1 MNFELLQKDPH
12 TWARVG
18 VIHTPHGQIPTPVF
32 APVGT
37 QATVKAISPRELREL
52 GVSLILANTY
62 HLYLRPGPDIIASL
76 GGLHDFMG
84 WDGPIMT
91 DSGGFQIF
99 SLAHLR
105 SVNMTGVTFRSH
117 LDGSEHLLT
126 PEKAIEIQEKLGAD
140 IILCLDECPEP
151 FDYDY
156 NLQALERTHHW
167 AERCKQAHTHRDQA
181 LRQGSGQALRQ
192 GSGQALFG
200 IVQGGAFAD
209 LRRQSA
215 EFITSLDFSGY
226 SIGGLS
232 VGEPKEVM
240 HEMLEVTV
248 PLLPEDKPRHL
259 LGVGSP
265 EDIFESVAR
274 GIDIF
279 DCVLP
284 TRTARNGALFIRT
297 GRLNIRN
304 ARYADDP
311 APIEEG
317 CECYTCRHFS
327 RAYLRHLIM
336 AKEILGLR
344 LATLHNLHFMM
355 SLMREIRQAIL
366 AGAFATLKEEF
377 LANYEIVPYEVRQRN
392 KEARLKSLGRV
403 QEE

>member
-1 MNFELLQKDPH
+1 MAFGFELLKKDPH
-12 TWARVG
+12 SRARVG
-18 VIHTPHGQIPTPVF
+18 VMHTPHGQIPTPVF

-37 QATVKAISPRELREL
+37 QATVKAVSPRELREL
-52 GVSLILANTY
+52 GTSLVLANTY
-62 HLYLRPGPDIIASL
+62 HLYLRPGPDTIADL
-76 GGLHDFMG
+76 GGLHGFMG

-91 DSGGFQIF
+91 DSGGFQVF

-105 SVNMTGVTFRSH
+105 AVDMTGVTFRSH
-117 LDGSEHLLT
+117 LDGSEHLFT
-126 PEKAIEIQEKLGAD
+126 PEKVIEIQGKLGAD
-140 IILCLDECPEP
+140 IILCLDECTEP
-151 FDYDY
+151 LDYDY
-156 NLQALERTHHW
+156 NVQALERTHNW
-167 AERCKQAHTHRDQA
+167 AERCRAAHT
-181 LRQGSGQALRQ
+181 RQD
-192 GSGQALFG
+192 QALFG

-215 EFITSLDFSGY
+215 EFIASLDFPGH

-240 HEMLEVTV
+240 HKMLEVTV

-265 EDIFESVAR
+265 EDIFEGVAR

-279 DCVLP
+279 DCALP
-284 TRTARNGALFIRT
+284 TRIARNGALFVRT

-304 ARYADDP
+304 ARYADDS

-336 AKEILGLR
+336 ANEILGFR
-344 LATLHNLHFMM
+344 LTTLHNLRFMV
-355 SLMREIRQAIL
+355 SLLQEIREAIL
-366 AGAFATLKEEF
+366 AGTFSVLKKEF
-377 LANYEIVPYEVRQRN
+377 LANYEIIPHEVRQRN
-392 KEARLKSLGRV
+392 KEARLKKRSQLGDIAHPV
-403 QEE
+403 

>member
-1 MNFELLQKDPH
+1 MFGFELIKKDPH
-12 TWARVG
+12 TQARVG

-37 QATVKAISPRELREL
+37 QATVKAVSPRELREL
-52 GVSLILANTY
+52 GASLILANTY
-62 HLYLRPGPDIIASL
+62 HLYLRPGPDTVADL
-76 GGLHDFMG
+76 GGLHGFMG

-91 DSGGFQIF
+91 DSGGFQVF

-105 SVNMTGVTFRSH
+105 SVDMTGVTFRSH
-117 LDGSEHLLT
+117 LDGAEHLFT
-126 PEKAIEIQEKLGAD
+126 PEKVVVIQEKLGAD

-151 FDYDY
+151 LDYDY
-156 NLQALERTHHW
+156 NVQALERTHHW
-167 AERCKQAHTHRDQA
+167 AERCRAAHTRRD
-181 LRQGSGQALRQ
+181 
-192 GSGQALFG
+192 QALFG

-215 EFITSLDFSGY
+215 EFITALDFPGY

-248 PLLPEDKPRHL
+248 PLLPQDKPRHL

-265 EDIFESVAR
+265 EDIFEGVAR

-284 TRTARNGALFIRT
+284 TRIARNGALFVRT

-317 CECYTCRHFS
+317 CDCYTCRNFS

-336 AKEILGLR
+336 AREILGLR
-344 LATLHNLHFMM
+344 LATLHNLHFM
-355 SLMREIRQAIL
+355 LNLVREIREAIL
-366 AGAFATLKEEF
+366 AGTFAALKKEF
-377 LANYEIVPYEVRQRN
+377 LANYEIIPHEARQRN
-392 KEARLKSLGRV
+392 RETRLKSRN
-403 QEE
+403 

>member
-1 MNFELLQKDPH
+1 MTLGFELLKKDPCSR
-12 TWARVG
+12 ARVG
-18 VIHTPHGQIPTPVF
+18 VMHTPHGQIPTPVF

-37 QATVKAISPRELREL
+37 QATVKAVSPQELQEL
-52 GVSLILANTY
+52 GTSLILANTY
-62 HLYLRPGPDIIASL
+62 HLYLRPGPDTIADL
-76 GGLHDFMG
+76 GGLHGFMG

-91 DSGGFQIF
+91 DSGGFQVF

-105 SVNMTGVTFRSH
+105 AVDMTGVTFRSH
-117 LDGSEHLLT
+117 LDGSEHLFT
-126 PEKAIEIQEKLGAD
+126 PEKVIEIQEKLGAD

-151 FDYDY
+151 LDYDY

-167 AERCKQAHTHRDQA
+167 AERCRAAHTRRD
-181 LRQGSGQALRQ
+181 
-192 GSGQALFG
+192 QALFG

-215 EFITSLDFSGY
+215 EFIVSLDFPGY

-232 VGEPKEVM
+232 VGEPKELM

-265 EDIFESVAR
+265 EDIFGGVAQ

-284 TRTARNGALFIRT
+284 TRIARNGAVFTRT

-304 ARYADDP
+304 AQYADDP

-327 RAYLRHLIM
+327 RAYLRHLVM
-336 AKEILGLR
+336 AKEILGFR
-344 LATLHNLHFMM
+344 LATLHNLHFM
-355 SLMREIRQAIL
+355 LNLLREIREAIL
-366 AGAFATLKEEF
+366 TDTFSALKKEF
-377 LANYEIVPYEVRQRN
+377 LANYEIVPHEIRQRN
-392 KEARLKSLGRV
+392 RETRSRRQRARSRE

>member
-1 MNFELLQKDPH
+1 MAFDFELLKADPH
-12 TWARVG
+12 NRARVG

-37 QATVKAISPRELREL
+37 QATVKAVSPRELREL
-52 GVSLILANTY
+52 GASLILANTY
-62 HLYLRPGPDIIASL
+62 HLYLRPGPDTIADL
-76 GGLHDFMG
+76 GGLHGFMG

-91 DSGGFQIF
+91 DSGGFQVF
-99 SLAHLR
+99 SLARLR
-105 SVNMTGVTFRSH
+105 AVDMTGVTFRSH

-151 FDYDY
+151 LDYDY
-156 NLQALERTHHW
+156 NVRALERTHHW
-167 AERCKQAHTHRDQA
+167 AERCKRAHTHHD
-181 LRQGSGQALRQ
+181 
-192 GSGQALFG
+192 QALFG

-209 LRRQSA
+209 LRRESA
-215 EFITSLDFSGY
+215 AFVTALDFPGY

-259 LGVGSP
+259 LGIGSP
-265 EDIFESVAR
+265 EDIFEGVAR

-279 DCVLP
+279 DCALP
-284 TRTARNGALFIRT
+284 TRIARNGAVFTRP
-297 GRLNIRN
+297 GRLNLRN
-304 ARYADDP
+304 AQYADDP

-317 CECYTCRHFS
+317 CDCYACRHFS

-344 LATLHNLHFMM
+344 LATLHNLHFM
-355 SLMREIRQAIL
+355 LHLLREIREAIL
-366 AGAFATLKEEF
+366 DGTFSALKEEF
-377 LANYEIVPYEVRQRN
+377 LASYEIIPHEARQRSRG
-392 KEARLKSLGRV
+392 AREQRSKGARG

>member
-1 MNFELLQKDPH
+1 MAFDFELLKKDPH
-12 TWARVG
+12 SLARVG
-18 VIHTPHGQIPTPVF
+18 VMHTPHGQIPTPVF

-37 QATVKAISPRELREL
+37 QATVKAVSPQELQEL
-52 GVSLILANTY
+52 GASLILANTY
-62 HLYLRPGPDIIASL
+62 HLYLRPGPDTIADL
-76 GGLHDFMG
+76 GGLHGFMG

-91 DSGGFQIF
+91 DSGGFQVF

-105 SVNMTGVTFRSH
+105 ALDMTGVTFRSH
-117 LDGSEHLLT
+117 LDGSEHLFT
-126 PEKAIEIQEKLGAD
+126 PEKVIEIQEKLGAD

-151 FDYDY
+151 LDYDY
-156 NLQALERTHHW
+156 NVQALERTHNW
-167 AERCKQAHTHRDQA
+167 AERCRAAQIRRD
-181 LRQGSGQALRQ
+181 
-192 GSGQALFG
+192 QALFG

-209 LRRQSA
+209 LRRKSA
-215 EFITSLDFSGY
+215 EFITSLDFPGH

-232 VGEPKEVM
+232 VGEPKDLM
-240 HEMLEVTV
+240 REMLEVTV

-265 EDIFESVAR
+265 EDIFDGVAR

-284 TRTARNGALFIRT
+284 TRIARNGALFVRT

-317 CECYTCRHFS
+317 CDCYTCRHFS

-336 AKEILGLR
+336 AKEILGFR
-344 LATLHNLHFMM
+344 LATLHNLRFMM
-355 SLMREIRQAIL
+355 NLLQEIREAIL
-366 AGAFATLKEEF
+366 AGTFSVLKKEF
-377 LANYEIVPYEVRQRN
+377 LANYQIVPHEVRRRN
-392 KEARLKSLGRV
+392 KEARRKSFQLGSITRSV
-403 QEE
+403 

>member
-1 MNFELLQKDPH
+1 L
-12 TWARVG
+12 
-18 VIHTPHGQIPTPVF
+18 HG
-32 APVGT
+32 
-37 QATVKAISPRELREL
+37 
-52 GVSLILANTY
+52 
-62 HLYLRPGPDIIASL
+62 
-76 GGLHDFMG
+76 FMG
-84 WDGPIMT
+84 WHGPIMT
-91 DSGGFQIF
+91 DSGGFQVF

-105 SVNMTGVTFRSH
+105 AVDMTGVTFRSH

-151 FDYDY
+151 LNYDY
-156 NLQALERTHHW
+156 NVQALERTHHW
-167 AERCKQAHTHRDQA
+167 AERCRAAHTRHA
-181 LRQGSGQALRQ
+181 
-192 GSGQALFG
+192 QALFG

-209 LRRQSA
+209 LRRESA
-215 EFITSLDFSGY
+215 EFITALDFPGY

-265 EDIFESVAR
+265 EDLFEGVAR
-274 GIDIF
+274 GMDIF

-284 TRTARNGALFIRT
+284 TRVARNGGLFIRT

-304 ARYADDP
+304 ARYTDDP

-317 CECYTCRHFS
+317 CDCYACRHFS

-344 LATLHNLHFMM
+344 LATLHNLHFMLN
-355 SLMREIRQAIL
+355 LMREIREAIL
-366 AGAFATLKEEF
+366 AGTFSALKREF
-377 LANYEIVPYEVRQRN
+377 LSNYEIVPHEARQHSR
-392 KEARLKSLGRV
+392 EARLKSSQLGGIARSV
-403 QEE
+403 